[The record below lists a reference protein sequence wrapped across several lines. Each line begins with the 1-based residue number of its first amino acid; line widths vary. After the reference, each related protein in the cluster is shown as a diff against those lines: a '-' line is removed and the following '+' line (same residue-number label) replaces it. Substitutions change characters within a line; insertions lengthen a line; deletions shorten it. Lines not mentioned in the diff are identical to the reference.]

1 MFVHKL
7 LKNKIFRD
15 IIFTLISKI
24 KIILDSGIGHNY
36 VRKGVKLLLYIYS
49 QVKKN
54 LEKTVAKQYS

>member
-54 LEKTVAKQYS
+54 